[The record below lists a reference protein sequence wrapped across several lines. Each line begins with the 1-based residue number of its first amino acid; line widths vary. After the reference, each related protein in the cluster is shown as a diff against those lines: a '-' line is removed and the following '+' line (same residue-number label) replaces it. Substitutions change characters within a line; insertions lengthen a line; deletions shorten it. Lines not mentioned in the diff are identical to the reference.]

1 MKKLWLSIPLVL
13 LIAGGAVWWASC
25 EAEVSPGPIEAK
37 PEVSLDQPFVHA
49 ESGEEAFDAG
59 VGRVWGRVIDEN
71 AEPVSSARVRL
82 YAKQPE
88 IEELECGVCHLT
100 VLDCEDPS
108 TVRQVIKGLH
118 EGSLKPPVPV
128 AEAVTGPDGTFAFEN
143 VPFGGLVV
151 ATSGK
156 LSATEIPDSEDLTLV
171 LEPALTQTLRAVD
184 LEGIGIGSARVTL
197 YSPLDGTLEDH
208 RVDAEG
214 NVTLASLDH
223 RAWFFLEADG
233 MLPVGRRLEMAGELV
248 MTAPR
253 TLIIHTRMGGQNVD
267 ADVEIFMHGEPRKL
281 RTRDGVL
288 KLEQLPYGSYLVAVK
303 SDSLAAAEQD
313 VELTLL
319 VTELEFE
326 LRKGSKLLLTVVN
339 ASGEPLEDVSG
350 SISGN
355 DGNANADAQQGA
367 LLILGPVPEGEYTLS
382 VTSEGMVSID
392 RPIDLK
398 PGETNLEVTMRPAPR
413 LTGLVLDGEGKP
425 VARARVEA
433 LENEQ
438 EIALDLTD
446 DEGKFDLEL
455 HYNGSFTLRAEEQ
468 RLGIAEGTAQLP
480 GPPVTLRLNA
490 KGVLEVEVFDA
501 DGQRLPADVMVRSEK
516 GATVKWVEDD
526 EGKPSRLAGLEPGA
540 YVVEK
545 IIPERMPITQKVEVL
560 EGRVTRVVLRAELGA
575 TVNGKVIDHLG
586 KPVEQAIVTVNGRP
600 QTAVTGADGHFE
612 WKGLTPGSTEVWAIQ
627 TNGAESKHITVTAPA
642 SEVVLTIAEV
652 AKVTG
657 RVVDERGTPIT
668 EFDANSER
676 VKTPDGRFS
685 VPSPNKTLDVWVEGF
700 AAVYLTTAEGDVG
713 DVVMKK
719 DPVVEGDVLDGE
731 GKPVSGATVLGS
743 MDLAPATSDAAGR
756 FKLTLTS
763 DEPQDLIATRGAMS
777 GRTTVKLGSIAHIV
791 MQRGTSL
798 SGKVVDPSG
807 KPVPTQVNASSRM
820 TQRPIEIDTDEN
832 GRFQLDLPQGVWI
845 FSTRSNRVM
854 RAVDVK
860 GDHMELTL
868 GEEAGACGLSL
879 RSDKPIDAVWLLTT
893 ALSPDDGP
901 WDLAGKSAGSVEV
914 PVITPSLEV
923 NARGLPCGSYTLAAS
938 IENVVTSI
946 PLQLSQPAQRVFVA
960 PQAAPLPEPAP

>member
-1 MKKLWLSIPLVL
+1 MT
-13 LIAGGAVWWASC
+13 
-25 EAEVSPGPIEAK
+25 VS
-37 PEVSLDQPFVHA
+37 
-49 ESGEEAFDAG
+49 
-59 VGRVWGRVIDEN
+59 
-71 AEPVSSARVRL
+71 
-82 YAKQPE
+82 
-88 IEELECGVCHLT
+88 
-100 VLDCEDPS
+100 
-108 TVRQVIKGLH
+108 
-118 EGSLKPPVPV
+118 
-128 AEAVTGPDGTFAFEN
+128 
-143 VPFGGLVV
+143 
-151 ATSGK
+151 
-156 LSATEIPDSEDLTLV
+156 
-171 LEPALTQTLRAVD
+171 
-184 LEGIGIGSARVTL
+184 
-197 YSPLDGTLEDH
+197 
-208 RVDAEG
+208 
-214 NVTLASLDH
+214 
-223 RAWFFLEADG
+223 
-233 MLPVGRRLEMAGELV
+233 
-248 MTAPR
+248 
-253 TLIIHTRMGGQNVD
+253 
-267 ADVEIFMHGEPRKL
+267 
-281 RTRDGVL
+281 
-288 KLEQLPYGSYLVAVK
+288 
-303 SDSLAAAEQD
+303 
-313 VELTLL
+313 
-319 VTELEFE
+319 
-326 LRKGSKLLLTVVN
+326 
-339 ASGEPLEDVSG
+339 
-350 SISGN
+350 
-355 DGNANADAQQGA
+355 
-367 LLILGPVPEGEYTLS
+367 
-382 VTSEGMVSID
+382 
-392 RPIDLK
+392 
-398 PGETNLEVTMRPAPR
+398 
-413 LTGLVLDGEGKP
+413 
-425 VARARVEA
+425 
-433 LENEQ
+433 
-438 EIALDLTD
+438 
-446 DEGKFDLEL
+446 
-455 HYNGSFTLRAEEQ
+455 
-468 RLGIAEGTAQLP
+468 
-480 GPPVTLRLNA
+480 
-490 KGVLEVEVFDA
+490 
-501 DGQRLPADVMVRSEK
+501 
-516 GATVKWVEDD
+516 
-526 EGKPSRLAGLEPGA
+526 
-540 YVVEK
+540 
-545 IIPERMPITQKVEVL
+545 
-560 EGRVTRVVLRAELGA
+560 
-575 TVNGKVIDHLG
+575 GKVIDHLG

-627 TNGAESKHITVTAPA
+627 TNGAESKHVTVTAPA

-893 ALSPDDGP
+893 ALSPNDGP

-938 IENVVTSI
+938 IENVVTTE
-946 PLQLSQPAQRVFVA
+946 PLELRSAGQRVQIE
-960 PQAAPLPEPAP
+960 PHLTLPAPEEPPKEPVP